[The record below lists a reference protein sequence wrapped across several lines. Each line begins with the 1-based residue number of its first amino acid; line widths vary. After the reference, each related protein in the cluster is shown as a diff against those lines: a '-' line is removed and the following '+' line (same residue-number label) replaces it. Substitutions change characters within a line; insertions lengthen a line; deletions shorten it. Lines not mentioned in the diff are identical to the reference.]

1 MICVGTS
8 LGRGNIHFH
17 PRAKIPWVWSKGVIL
32 RRVCFAEAHGALA
45 KGQPNLGTCPNE
57 GHGPIDAGCTGG
69 KGSRP
74 LGFATPSSEAEVN
87 LPLDVQDVLEESML
101 RGQSEKREE
110 ATGWPGECWP
120 TVLSLETG
128 VW

>member
-1 MICVGTS
+1 MHRREGLPASVIC
-8 LGRGNIHFH
+8 N
-17 PRAKIPWVWSKGVIL
+17 
-32 RRVCFAEAHGALA
+32 
-45 KGQPNLGTCPNE
+45 
-57 GHGPIDAGCTGG
+57 
-69 KGSRP
+69 
-74 LGFATPSSEAEVN
+74 PSSEAEVN

>member
-1 MICVGTS
+1 MGME
-8 LGRGNIHFH
+8 
-17 PRAKIPWVWSKGVIL
+17 KGVIL

-101 RGQSEKREE
+101 RGLRSEKKRPAGREN
-110 ATGWPGECWP
+110 AGPLCSPWSQG
-120 TVLSLETG
+120 SG
-128 VW
+128 RG

>member
-1 MICVGTS
+1 M
-8 LGRGNIHFH
+8 
-17 PRAKIPWVWSKGVIL
+17 
-32 RRVCFAEAHGALA
+32 
-45 KGQPNLGTCPNE
+45 
-57 GHGPIDAGCTGG
+57 
-69 KGSRP
+69 KGSQA
-74 LGFATPSSEAEVN
+74 LGVATLSPEAEVN

>member
-1 MICVGTS
+1 M
-8 LGRGNIHFH
+8 
-17 PRAKIPWVWSKGVIL
+17 
-32 RRVCFAEAHGALA
+32 
-45 KGQPNLGTCPNE
+45 
-57 GHGPIDAGCTGG
+57 
-69 KGSRP
+69 KGSWP

-110 ATGWPGECWP
+110 PTDCPGECWP

-128 VW
+128 VL

>member
-1 MICVGTS
+1 M
-8 LGRGNIHFH
+8 
-17 PRAKIPWVWSKGVIL
+17 
-32 RRVCFAEAHGALA
+32 
-45 KGQPNLGTCPNE
+45 
-57 GHGPIDAGCTGG
+57 

-74 LGFATPSSEAEVN
+74 LRVATLSPEAEVN